1 MTSVLLCK
9 TQSAERRSKFY
20 YRERSDYNLFAIF
33 AGLFARLAEALTKQ
47 AILAKSN
54 MKPIGK
60 VIHYYDKISVAIV
73 ALSDKM
79 KVGDKIKI
87 EGGKNEF
94 DQTVDSM
101 EIDRKPVDSAGP
113 GNAVGIKVKEKT
125 GEGALVL
132 KIEE

>member
-1 MTSVLLCK
+1 
-9 TQSAERRSKFY
+9 
-20 YRERSDYNLFAIF
+20 
-33 AGLFARLAEALTKQ
+33 
-47 AILAKSN
+47 

-60 VIHYYDKISVAIV
+60 ITHYYDKIGVAIIE
-73 ALSDKM
+73 LKEKI

-94 DQTVDSM
+94 DQTIESM

-113 GNAVGIKVKEKT
+113 GDAVGIKTKEKT
-125 GEGALVL
+125 KEGALVL